1 MVFINLLCIYPKNI
15 VNQKL
20 NNGRKY
26 FHLIRNNV
34 YIYIY
39 IKSCILDSN
48 TDSNLRQ
55 IVFVNIDTY
64 VYNVKCV
71 RIQN

>member
-1 MVFINLLCIYPKNI
+1 MSY
-15 VNQKL
+15 
-20 NNGRKY
+20 
-26 FHLIRNNV
+26 

-64 VYNVKCV
+64 VYNIKM
-71 RIQN
+71 RANSKLNLGRFFNL